1 MPGQTL
7 CKGNIMDKVLL
18 IAGLLVLAFTL
29 VLLVKRYD
37 TRTVLIG
44 SGIVLC
50 LISLAPLNA
59 FEAFSTRMTTGAL
72 VQSIC
77 SSMGFAFVMKYTQC
91 DLHLVK
97 LLTRSMKQLGLFL
110 IPVAVLVTF
119 FISIAIPSAAGV
131 SAAVGATLI
140 PLLIASRIHPA
151 IAAGA
156 VITGTIGATL
166 NPGIAHNAQIAGI
179 ANQKIIDFVIYHL
192 PLSASAMAVG
202 AVSLTLVAVLKKET
216 RLTPEQMLI
225 AQEMPQKNAQPG
237 ADISQIVVKPLWALA
252 PFVPVILLLLSSF
265 NLLGETKLNVPAAM
279 ILGALYALLVTRCN
293 PKHIT
298 TEFFNGMGSSY
309 ANILGI
315 IIAAAVFIEGLKA
328 CGLMDSFISLLIHQP
343 DIARWGGSIGPFLMG
358 VVTGTGD
365 ATAFAF
371 NEAVTPSAS
380 KFGFLPENLG
390 AGVMYAACLGRN
402 MSPLAGATIVC
413 AGLACVNP
421 IEVVKRT
428 APGMIVSVLGIALI
442 WMGIA

>member
-1 MPGQTL
+1 M
-7 CKGNIMDKVLL
+7 NSVLIIL
-18 IAGLLVLAFTL
+18 GGVVLAATV

-44 SGIVLC
+44 SGMLLC
-50 LISLAPLNA
+50 LISLSPLSA

-72 VQSIC
+72 IQSIC
-77 SSMGFAFVMKYTQC
+77 SSMGFAFVMKFTRC

-97 LLTRSMKQLGLFL
+97 LLTGSMKRLGIFL
-110 IPVAVLVTF
+110 IPTAVLVTF

-156 VITGTIGATL
+156 IITGTIGATL
-166 NPGIAHNAQIAGI
+166 NPGVAHNAQISTI
-179 ANQKIIDFVIYHL
+179 AERELIDFVLYHL
-192 PLSASAMAVG
+192 PLSAGIMVIG
-202 AVSLTLVAVLKKET
+202 AISLTLVALVRRET
-216 RLTPEQMLI
+216 ALTPEQMLA
-225 AQEMPQKNAQPG
+225 AQDGTQKAASPAPEESG
-237 ADISQIVVKPLWALA
+237 LVVKPLWALA

-265 NLLGETKLNVPAAM
+265 QLLGETRFSVPAAM
-279 ILGALYALLVTRCN
+279 ILGALYALLITRSN
-293 PKHIT
+293 PKDIT
-298 TEFFNGMGSSY
+298 SQFFNGMGSSY

-328 CGLMDSFISLLIHQP
+328 CGLMDSFIHLLIDKP
-343 DIARWGGSIGPFLMG
+343 DFARWGGTIGPFIMG
-358 VVTGTGD
+358 IVTGTGD

-371 NEAVTPSAS
+371 NEAVTPSAV
-380 KFGFLPENLG
+380 KFGLLPENLG
-390 AGVMYAACLGRN
+390 AGVMYAACVGRN

-421 IEVVKRT
+421 MEVAKRT
-428 APGMIVSVLGIALI
+428 APGMMLSVLAITLI